1 MSNDVNKKFHHYVL
15 RQPFHTEDIINQ
27 TYTIEM
33 EICAKVV
40 DLAEA
45 ACVEAA
51 IEAAMDAG
59 VTDLYLMDRRFV
71 IDALVEKMQREREKH
86 D

>member
-1 MSNDVNKKFHHYVL
+1 MHGNVNEKFRHYVL

-40 DLAEA
+40 DLAED

-51 IEAAMDAG
+51 IKAAMEAG
-59 VTDLYLMDRRFV
+59 ITDLYLMDKQFV
-71 IDALVEKMQREREKH
+71 IDALVEKLQREREKH
-86 D
+86 E